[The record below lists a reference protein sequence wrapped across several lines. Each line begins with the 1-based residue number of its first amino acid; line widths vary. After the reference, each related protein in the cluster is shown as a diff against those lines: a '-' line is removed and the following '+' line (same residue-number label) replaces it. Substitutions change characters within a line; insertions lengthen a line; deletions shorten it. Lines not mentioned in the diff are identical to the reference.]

1 MLCGITDRFS
11 VVPWHGIGMGL
22 GTAEA
27 ESAFRQVPPYPDP
40 LMRGRTPATVFLLAV
55 LTCCSQNASSPTGAP
70 PPPKVTMAAPVVK
83 KVVEWDEFVG
93 RLESPK
99 MVNLRPRVGGYVE
112 KIHFKEGTEVKQ
124 GDLLVTID
132 PRPFQA
138 VVDGARA
145 DLDRNR
151 AHAAHA
157 RNETKR
163 AESLIKSQAIAAEEL
178 DSRKNASDEADAAVR
193 GTEAILQKAE
203 LNLEFTSV
211 RAPITGRISYALVTE
226 GNLVT
231 GGEKDSTLLTTIV
244 ALDPLYCYF
253 EVDEQSALKYREL
266 YRSGQRAS
274 PLFEAVA
281 AELGLSDQKGF
292 PRKGKVDFVDNVLRP
307 DTGTIRARG
316 TFSNEDKLMAPGFF
330 GRLRI
335 PGSGEYDALLI
346 RDEAISSDQGRA
358 FVFVI
363 GKDNK
368 AEYRPVEIGPMEDGL
383 RIIRSGLKADE
394 KIAIN
399 GIINL
404 RNGTAVN
411 AEDGPMAIPP
421 KAPAAAKSD
430 G

>member
-1 MLCGITDRFS
+1 MT
-11 VVPWHGIGMGL
+11 
-22 GTAEA
+22 
-27 ESAFRQVPPYPDP
+27 
-40 LMRGRTPATVFLLAV
+40 GRIPAAVCLLA
-55 LTCCSQNASSPTGAP
+55 LFTGCSKKASGPAAAP
-70 PPPKVTMAAPVVK
+70 PAPKVTMATPLVK

-93 RLESPK
+93 RLQSPK
-99 MVNLRPRVGGYVE
+99 MVNLRARVGGYVE
-112 KIHFKEGTEVKQ
+112 QIHFKEGTEVKA
-124 GDLLVTID
+124 GDLLITID
-132 PRPFQA
+132 PRPFQV

-145 DLDRNR
+145 DLDRIR

-178 DSRKNASDEADAAVR
+178 DSRRNASDEADAAVR
-193 GTEAILQKAE
+193 VTEATLQKAE

-253 EVDEQSALKYREL
+253 EVDEQSALKYREMHK
-266 YRSGQRAS
+266 RGQRAS
-274 PLFEAVA
+274 PLFEAVP
-281 AELGLSDQKGF
+281 AELGLSNQQGF
-292 PRKGKVDFVDNVLRP
+292 PRKGQVDFVDNVLSP

-346 RDEAISSDQGRA
+346 RDEAIGSDQGRA

-363 GKDNK
+363 GKDGK
-368 AEYRPVEIGPMEDGL
+368 AEYRPVETGPMEDGL

-399 GIINL
+399 GIISL
-404 RNGTAVN
+404 RNGTTVN
-411 AEDGPMAIPP
+411 AEDGPMAKQP
-421 KAPAAAKSD
+421 KSPATAETD